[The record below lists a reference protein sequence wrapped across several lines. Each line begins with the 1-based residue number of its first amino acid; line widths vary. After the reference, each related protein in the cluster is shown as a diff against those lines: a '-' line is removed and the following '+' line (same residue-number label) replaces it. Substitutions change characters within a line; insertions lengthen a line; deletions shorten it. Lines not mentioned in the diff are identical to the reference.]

1 MALAEDA
8 DTANTPDGMSLP
20 EEFKLREDRL
30 AAMATAK
37 AKIAARAAK
46 RYLREKAEFDEK
58 ISKREAKKKET
69 GKKPGGKPPAQPQ
82 PGPGVKDS
90 DQINLTDEKSRIMKV
105 SGGSFDQCYNA
116 QAGVDAPAMLVVAT
130 GLTQAPNDKQQLEP
144 MIKALQAQAPLP
156 GNAEALIAD
165 TGYCSEKSMLACD
178 EAAIHALIDNKS
190 RKSRVCQAQ
199 ANG

>member
-1 MALAEDA
+1 
-8 DTANTPDGMSLP
+8 MSLP

>member
-1 MALAEDA
+1 
-8 DTANTPDGMSLP
+8 MSLP
-20 EEFKLREDRL
+20 KELKLRENRL

-46 RYLREKAEFDEK
+46 RYSREKAEFDEK

-69 GKKPGGKPPAQPQ
+69 GKKSGGKPPAQPQ
-82 PGPGVKDS
+82 PGVKDS

-105 SGGSFDQCYNA
+105 SGGGFDQCYDT

-144 MIKALQAQAPLP
+144 MIKALQAQAPLL
-156 GNAEALIAD
+156 GNAETLIAN
-165 TGYCSEKSMLACD
+165 TGYCSEKNMLACD
-178 EAAIHALIDNKS
+178 EAAIHALIGNKS
-190 RKSRVCQAQ
+190 RKSRVCHAQ

>member
-20 EEFKLREDRL
+20 EELKLREDRL

-46 RYLREKAEFDEK
+46 RYSREKAEFDEK

-69 GKKPGGKPPAQPQ
+69 GKKSGGKPLAQPQ
-82 PGPGVKDS
+82 PGVKDS

-105 SGGSFDQCYNA
+105 NGGGFDQCCNA

-130 GLTQAPNDKQQLEP
+130 R
-144 MIKALQAQAPLP
+144 LQAQAPLP

-165 TGYCSEKSMLACD
+165 TGYCSEKNMLACD
-178 EAAIHALIDNKS
+178 GAAIHALIDG
-190 RKSRVCQAQ
+190 RKYRETSE
-199 ANG
+199 NS